1 MENTNVPEVKM
12 PITYDDLKQSLID
25 SGRPYDFT
33 MIDRAYALAVTV
45 IMDGQDS
52 PSQMLTGC
60 CSIAPFSSR
69 SRATGWRWAP
79 SVPNP

>member
-33 MIDRAYALAVTV
+33 MIDRAYALAEKAH
-45 IMDGQDS
+45 G
-52 PSQMLTGC
+52 
-60 CSIAPFSSR
+60 AAASR
-69 SRATGWRWAP
+69 TSAIRFLLRRFWSNWAWTARALP
-79 SVPNP
+79 LP

>member
-33 MIDRAYALAVTV
+33 MIGSL
-45 IMDGQDS
+45 QD
-52 PSQMLTGC
+52 
-60 CSIAPFSSR
+60 I
-69 SRATGWRWAP
+69 
-79 SVPNP
+79 